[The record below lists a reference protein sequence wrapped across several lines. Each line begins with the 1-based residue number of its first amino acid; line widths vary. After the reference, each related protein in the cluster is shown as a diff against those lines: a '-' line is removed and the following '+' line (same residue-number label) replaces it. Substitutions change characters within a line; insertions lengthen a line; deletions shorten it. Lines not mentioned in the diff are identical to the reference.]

1 MASLSDAEA
10 AALVYDWRFWARPN
24 QLWPDGGH
32 YLWLILAGRG
42 WGKTRSGAEWCR
54 MMVEEMGYRRG
65 ALLGRTAAD
74 VRDVMIEGDSGIL
87 SVCPSWN
94 KPEYNPSKRRITW
107 PNGALMTAYSADKPD
122 MLRGPQ
128 HDFAW
133 VDEPAS
139 FRYPEAFDMLLFGL
153 RLGHRPLATITG
165 TPKPVGLIK
174 ELIKNPD
181 CKVTKGTT
189 YDNRDNLAQPFLN
202 RIIQKYE
209 GTRLGRQEIYADI
222 LDDLPGAMWTRSL
235 LDRYRVPVIG
245 FDWAHLDRIVV
256 AVDPAVSN
264 EEQSN
269 ETGIVVAAR
278 SMAGEGYLLDDRTL
292 SDTPAGWGKA
302 AVDAYHKY
310 KADCI
315 ICEVNQGGDMVE
327 HVIRTIDPRVAVRQ
341 VRATRGKHVRA
352 EPVSNLAERGVI
364 HHVGSF
370 PELEDQL
377 CLITATGYEGEGSP
391 DRADAYVWAF
401 TDLLLGQAGDSGLDD
416 LGVGRSV
423 ASGSDW

>member
-1 MASLSDAEA
+1 
-10 AALVYDWRFWARPN
+10 
-24 QLWPDGGH
+24 
-32 YLWLILAGRG
+32 
-42 WGKTRSGAEWCR
+42 

-74 VRDVMIEGDSGIL
+74 IRDVMIEGDSGIL
-87 SVCPSWN
+87 SVCPPWN

-107 PNGALMTAYSADKPD
+107 PNGAIMTAYSADKPD

-139 FRYPEAFDMLLFGL
+139 FRYPEAYDMLTFGL
-153 RLGHRPLATITG
+153 RLGQRPLAVITG
-165 TPKPVGLIK
+165 TPKPVQLIK
-174 ELIKNPD
+174 DLIKSPD
-181 CKVTKGTT
+181 CKVTKGST
-189 YDNRDNLAQPFLN
+189 YDNRDNLAPPFLN

-222 LDDLPGAMWTRSL
+222 LDDLPGALWTRSI
-235 LDRYRVPVIG
+235 LDLNRVPVIG
-245 FDWAHLDRIVV
+245 FDWAHLGRIVV
-256 AVDPAVSN
+256 AIDPAVSN

-278 SMAGEGYLLDDRTL
+278 SLAGQGYLLDDLTR
-292 SDTPAGWGKA
+292 SETPAGWGKA
-302 AVDAYHKY
+302 AVEAYHKY
-310 KADCI
+310 RADCI
-315 ICEVNQGGDMVE
+315 VAEVNQGGDMVE
-327 HVIRTIDPRVAVRQ
+327 HVIRSIDPTVSFRA

-401 TDLLLGQAGDSGLDD
+401 TDLLIGQAGDSGLDD
-416 LGVGRSV
+416 LGVGHSV
-423 ASGSDW
+423 ASGGDW